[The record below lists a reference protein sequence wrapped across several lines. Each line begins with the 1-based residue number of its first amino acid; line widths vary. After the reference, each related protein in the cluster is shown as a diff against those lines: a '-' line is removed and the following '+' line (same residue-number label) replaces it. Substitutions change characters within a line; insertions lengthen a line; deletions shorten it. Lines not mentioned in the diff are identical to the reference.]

1 MSTLNDE
8 YLKRLARE
16 LRLRSV
22 SESDINQEILRVMES
37 DDAGVNLRNEFGPP
51 NEYAEALYPNRPK
64 KQFYLFTAI
73 GIALAVIGFVTLH
86 VLFKGDEASS
96 AVSLVKFIP
105 LICMPIGIAIDV
117 KSFSKV

>member
-1 MSTLNDE
+1 
-8 YLKRLARE
+8 
-16 LRLRSV
+16 LRWSPASFIR
-22 SESDINQEILRVMES
+22 
-37 DDAGVNLRNEFGPP
+37 GPP
-51 NEYAEALYPNRPK
+51 SVTDTPRYWTQPGAPDEYAEALYPNRPK

-117 KSFSKV
+117 KRFSKV